1 MDEYKTQ
8 KSGIVVVKKIN
19 NEKEAGNFM
28 KIKLTRR
35 FLLLSILSI
44 LGIVAMLL
52 VLLKVTPLKN
62 LIRLK
67 SNRTAITCPASCP
80 TTCTATGAHDGLCE
94 KLTEAINTTGD
105 VDCSLTATAA
115 SNFKTA
121 TPNFV
126 TANGIRYFNLGSSAD
141 VNGIYTIYVD
151 IDGSKRNGVLN
162 EDVLAFNIYQNGCVI
177 PEKTSM
183 AANSTN
189 YITAVIQYKNSS
201 GATVRPL
208 QGVSYREAL
217 CKAGRGPSAAYCAAI
232 SPYPAYTTIT
242 ECNTSSGNYCEV
254 MVING
259 NRGTSATCMP
269 TSDITV
275 VDPTLDAI
283 VPPVV
288 VTPPSISV
296 TPATS
301 SASIPY
307 TTSASTTNGTFTVTG
322 TGGTGTV
329 TITSPTVPSGSSV
342 TMSPTSFTIANGGTQ
357 TITFS
362 ATSPASSESTGT
374 FTFGFSASIAGG
386 NTATHT
392 HTQNRAAAPPTCD
405 DGGLTAADMQWQ
417 PRISNITAIN
427 TCDGSPD
434 LSYDTRGSTYGY
446 CACNLWAAAK
456 KTCFD
461 TYGSGWKT
469 PTDTQICTL
478 LKSGLNADYT
488 WLTSNSGMP
497 QIVIGMHMGGSEPGM
512 PPPCRDDQGYRSVI
526 CARPAPDP
534 TATCDDS
541 GVAFWD
547 LQIASGWDATMNF
560 GTFAQVVSKCTD
572 MGSGWRLPT
581 KNELC
586 SMYKYRAHIPEP
598 MSATSY
604 WSATEYSPTTAWV
617 LAFTASM
624 YPVGASPGE
633 GAYIEK
639 TSSTRARCVKSI
651 P

>member
-1 MDEYKTQ
+1 
-8 KSGIVVVKKIN
+8 
-19 NEKEAGNFM
+19 
-28 KIKLTRR
+28 
-35 FLLLSILSI
+35 
-44 LGIVAMLL
+44 MLL

-62 LIRLK
+62 LIRFK
-67 SNRTAITCPASCP
+67 SHRPAITCPASCP
-80 TTCTATGAHDGLCE
+80 TTCTATSAHDGLCE

-126 TANGIRYFNLGSSAD
+126 TANGIRYFNFGSSAD

-177 PEKTSM
+177 PEQNSM

-217 CKAGRGPSAAYCAAI
+217 CKAGRGPSTAYCTG
-232 SPYPAYTTIT
+232 YTTLSA
-242 ECNTSSGNYCEV
+242 CDTSSGNYCEV

-275 VDPTLDAI
+275 VDPTLNGI

-329 TITSPTVPSGSSV
+329 TITNPTVPSGSSV

-362 ATSPASSESTGT
+362 ATSPANSESTGT

-392 HTQNRAAAPPTCD
+392 HTQNRAAAPPPSISVTPTTSSASIPYTTSASTTNGTFIVTGT
-405 DGGLTAADMQWQ
+405 GGTGTVTITSPTVPSGGSVTMSPTTFTIANGGTQTITFSATSPTNSQAISTFTFGFSASIAGGNTATHTHTQN
-417 PRISNITAIN
+417 R
-427 TCDGSPD
+427 
-434 LSYDTRGSTYGY
+434 
-446 CACNLWAAAK
+446 AAA
-456 KTCFD
+456 
-461 TYGSGWKT
+461 
-469 PTDTQICTL
+469 P
-478 LKSGLNADYT
+478 
-488 WLTSNSGMP
+488 LT
-497 QIVIGMHMGGSEPGM
+497 
-512 PPPCRDDQGYRSVI
+512 
-526 CARPAPDP
+526 PDP
-534 TATCDDS
+534 SATCDDS
-541 GVAFWD
+541 GV
-547 LQIASGWDATMNF
+547 
-560 GTFAQVVSKCTD
+560 TFPSLTVAAADNTSAKWANAKLECVAI
-572 MGSGWRLPT
+572 GWRLPT
-581 KNELC
+581 IQELC
-586 SMYKYRAHIPEP
+586 SMYKFRAYISAPSYTP
-598 MSATSY
+598 MSAAYY
-604 WSATEYSPTTAWV
+604 WSATQYGPNGAWGQ
-617 LAFTASM
+617 LFTNGLQYTNNQNGAAS
-624 YPVGASPGE
+624 V
-633 GAYIEK
+633 
-639 TSSTRARCVKSI
+639 RCVR
-651 P
+651 